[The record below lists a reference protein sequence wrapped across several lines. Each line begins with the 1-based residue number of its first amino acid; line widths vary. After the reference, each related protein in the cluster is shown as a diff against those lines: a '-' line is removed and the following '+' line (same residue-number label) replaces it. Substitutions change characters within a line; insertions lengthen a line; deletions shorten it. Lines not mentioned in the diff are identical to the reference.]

1 MAMESRLL
9 FLHHL
14 SGGYK
19 GTRVRGWSLSNGHG
33 RFCFGGRVRL
43 RAGDFGAKLVKK
55 SRVLD
60 AFGVPDDVAARTIRV
75 SMGWNTTPEE
85 LDAFAQAW
93 RSLK

>member
-33 RFCFGGRVRL
+33 RFCFGGKVRL
-43 RAGDFGAKLVKK
+43 RAGDFGAELVKK
-55 SRVLD
+55 SPVLD
-60 AFGVPDDVAARTIRV
+60 EGGVTVPQTDTGRHSEVREGVRE
-75 SMGWNTTPEE
+75 NP
-85 LDAFAQAW
+85 
-93 RSLK
+93 R

>member
-1 MAMESRLL
+1 MTMESRLL

-14 SGGYK
+14 SGGHR

-43 RAGDFGAKLVKK
+43 RVGDFGAKLVKK

-60 AFGVPDDVAARTIRV
+60 EGGVTVPQTDTGR
-75 SMGWNTTPEE
+75 
-85 LDAFAQAW
+85 
-93 RSLK
+93 RSEVREGVRENPR